1 MSPGNAE
8 KCEFELGMGHPGVAE
23 ELGGNSFLLEFGAE
37 DFVDARVEG
46 VEGD

>member
-1 MSPGNAE
+1 MSAGNAQ
-8 KCEFELGMGHPGVAE
+8 KGEFELGMGHPGVAE

-37 DFVDARVEG
+37 NFVDASVEG

>member
-1 MSPGNAE
+1 
-8 KCEFELGMGHPGVAE
+8 MGHPGVAE

-37 DFVDARVEG
+37 NFVDASVEG